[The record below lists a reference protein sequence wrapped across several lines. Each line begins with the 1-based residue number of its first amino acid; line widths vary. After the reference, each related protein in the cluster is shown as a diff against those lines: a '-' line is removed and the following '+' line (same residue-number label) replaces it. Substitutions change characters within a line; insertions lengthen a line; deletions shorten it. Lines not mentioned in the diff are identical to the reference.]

1 MAEQTP
7 EVVYYRL
14 TKRFWNGKVLVPAG
28 EVYPFPKG
36 AQPKGS
42 IEVDEPELP
51 EPELDLGDKNA
62 GGAGTSPSAAKVK
75 K

>member
-1 MAEQTP
+1 MAEGKT
-7 EVVYYRL
+7 ELGYYRL

-28 EVYPFPKG
+28 EVYSFPKG
-36 AQPKGS
+36 KQPKGS

-51 EPELDLGDKNA
+51 EEAPEKAD
-62 GGAGTSPSAAKVK
+62 GAGTSPTAAKVK